1 VTQKEDIDD
10 DQRTCELEVERTF
23 GDDQRKLDLSLRAPN
38 HKNKKNKKKTKNKKT
53 NKTETIKKN
62 HTDIKKKA
70 TRWR

>member
-10 DQRTCELEVERTF
+10 EQTTCELEVERTF

-38 HKNKKNKKKTKNKKT
+38 HKNKKTKKNKKQKT

-70 TRWR
+70 TRWH